1 MKKVT
6 MSLFAVLFLVVF
18 TQTALAQM
26 APQEFTY
33 GQQGTKE
40 IGLSGSI
47 TLPTELTID
56 GDTDDDGTTTISMQP
71 FFKYFFRDRIHAGA
85 QLLIQNTTT
94 EVDDGDDQV
103 TNITVFSPHIGYSFP
118 VSPRFQ
124 LDAQANLG
132 FTTIEFSSQDI
143 NETAISYGLS
153 FMALSPISESA
164 VLGIGIILNWTT
176 ITVEDVDADIFT
188 KVIPIQ
194 VSFYF

>member
-6 MSLFAVLFLVVF
+6 MFSFSMLFLVIS
-18 TQTALAQM
+18 TQTAFTQM
-26 APQEFTY
+26 APQEFSY
-33 GQQGTKE
+33 GEQGTKE

-47 TLPTELTID
+47 ILPTELTVD
-56 GDTDDDGTTTISMQP
+56 GETDDDGTTTVSMQP

-85 QLLIQNTTT
+85 QLLIQNSRT
-94 EVDDGDDQV
+94 EVDGADDQV
-103 TNITVFSPHIGYSFP
+103 TNVTVFSPHIGYTFP

-132 FTTIEFSSQDI
+132 LTTIEYSSQDI
-143 NETAISYGLS
+143 SETAVSGGLS
-153 FMALSPISESA
+153 FMALSPLSESA
-164 VLGIGIILNWTT
+164 VIGIGLILNWTS
-176 ITVEDVDADIFT
+176 IDVEGTEIDIFT

>member
-1 MKKVT
+1 MKRIT
-6 MSLFAVLFLVVF
+6 MLSFAMLFLLIS
-18 TQTALAQM
+18 TQSILAQM
-26 APQEFTY
+26 APQEFSY
-33 GQQGTKE
+33 GEQGTKE

-47 TLPTELTID
+47 ILPTELTID
-56 GDTDDDGTTTISMQP
+56 GETDDDGTTTITMQP

-103 TNITVFSPHIGYSFP
+103 TNVTVFSPHIGYTFP
-118 VSPRFQ
+118 LSPRFQ

-143 NETAISYGLS
+143 NETAISGGLS
-153 FMALSPISESA
+153 FMALSPLSESA
-164 VLGIGIILNWTT
+164 VIGIGIILNWTT
-176 ITVEDVDADIFT
+176 ITVDDVDVDIFT